1 MIKLNMILFSL
12 VLIGAYEMSAQ
23 TVSHNQYNY
32 SYDAN
37 GNRIKRNMEE
47 VLLVPHQK
55 TTNPNAVTTLPNG
68 LTPEQVAAGATVE
81 AEGLTLNAYPNP
93 ATQQVT
99 VTLNSTAETTVTEA
113 RLYNSTGSVHANL
126 QAPGVNFSVP
136 LEGLAAGTYILWLK
150 LSSGEIER
158 VRVVKL

>member
-1 MIKLNMILFSL
+1 MKTKIMGFIFASFL
-12 VLIGAYEMSAQ
+12 SAFCQ
-23 TVSHNQYNY
+23 AQSTTPHKQYNY

-37 GNRIKRNMEE
+37 GNRIERDMQ
-47 VLLVPHQK
+47 VVMLVPK
-55 TTNPNAVTTLPNG
+55 VANPNQPADLSGG
-68 LTPEQVAAGATVE
+68 LSPVEMEKGATVE
-81 AEGLTLNAYPNP
+81 TGDLTLKAYPNP

-99 VTLNSTAETTVTEA
+99 VTLNSTAETTVTEV

-158 VRVVKL
+158 VRVVKM